1 MVNTTLR
8 VEGSYLSAVRAFK
21 NTVRQQLETRFKLD
35 SDDLPSSIPVVACM
49 LDPRFKHLKFIPDSK
64 RESAYSHL
72 DTLLLDESETLSV
85 TDVGVETCETEQT
98 GKDIGKKARLELD
111 FAELFGTHFES
122 GQNKARG
129 STATEEAR
137 QYFLLPQIPTLD
149 NPLQW
154 WARNERRFPRLAR
167 LSKTYLAI
175 PSGWMKITEDHLL
188 QEDHRGPP
196 PAGGSV
202 RTTSCRRISE
212 DHLLQEDQRISE
224 DHLLQEDQRGPP
236 PAGGSERTTSC
247 RRIKE
252 DHLLQEDQRGPPPA
266 GGSERTTSCR
276 RIKEDHP
283 LQEDQRISEDH
294 LLQEDQR
301 GPPPAGGSERTTSC
315 RRIRED
321 HLLQEDQRG
330 PPPAGG
336 SERTTSCRRIRVDH
350 LLQEDQSGPPPAGG
364 SERTTSCSE

>member
-8 VEGSYLSAVRAFK
+8 VEGSDLSAVRAFK

-175 PSGWMKITEDHLL
+175 P
-188 QEDHRGPP
+188 
-196 PAGGSV
+196 A
-202 RTTSCRRISE
+202 TST
-212 DHLLQEDQRISE
+212 
-224 DHLLQEDQRGPP
+224 P
-236 PAGGSERTTSC
+236 SERIFSLAGNTIT
-247 RRIKE
+247 R
-252 DHLLQEDQRGPPPA
+252 QRASLHPA
-266 GGSERTTSCR
+266 HVDELIFLHENTKSKTKKVTEEEERDSE
-276 RIKEDHP
+276 
-283 LQEDQRISEDH
+283 
-294 LLQEDQR
+294 
-301 GPPPAGGSERTTSC
+301 
-315 RRIRED
+315 
-321 HLLQEDQRG
+321 
-330 PPPAGG
+330 
-336 SERTTSCRRIRVDH
+336 
-350 LLQEDQSGPPPAGG
+350 
-364 SERTTSCSE
+364 